1 MAGLID
7 IMSAMTVRTV
17 SPTQKAFNVW
27 GIVLAVWA
35 LYRGTIGQQA
45 PIAFDEFIFK
55 PLVFIWPVYL
65 FIVHYEHKVFF
76 HSIWLKFTHWRQ
88 DIIYA
93 MFLSAPLV
101 AFLLFLIFTKKA
113 YFHDVPLFLVLAV
126 ATALT
131 EETLSRG
138 LVAVRI
144 YEETGSFFKT
154 LIQSSILHL
163 FLRVPRVMT
172 MPNLFGDRLLYA
184 MAAEVALSFI
194 VTFVFLQR
202 KSLLPAL
209 VLRAIYVFV
218 MMILLK

>member
-1 MAGLID
+1 
-7 IMSAMTVRTV
+7 MSAMTVRTV

-88 DIIYA
+88 DVGYA
-93 MFLSAPLV
+93 FLLSAPLLV
-101 AFLLFLIFTKKA
+101 FLFFLVFTKKA
-113 YFHDVPLFLVLAV
+113 SFHDVPLLLVLSV

-144 YEETGSFFKT
+144 YEETGSFMKT
-154 LIQSSILHL
+154 LLQSSILHL

-184 MAAEVALSFI
+184 MGAEVALSFV
-194 VTFVFLQR
+194 VTFTFLQR
-202 KSLLPAL
+202 KSLLSAM
-209 VLRAIYVFV
+209 VVRAIYVFV
-218 MMILLK
+218 MMSLLK

>member
-1 MAGLID
+1 MGLID
-7 IMSAMTVRTV
+7 IMGAMTVRTV

-27 GIVLAVWA
+27 GIILAVWA

-45 PIAFDEFIFK
+45 PIVFDEFIFK

-76 HSIWLKFTHWRQ
+76 HSIWLRFTHWRQ
-88 DIIYA
+88 DVGYA
-93 MFLSAPLV
+93 VLLSTPLV
-101 AFLLFLIFTKKA
+101 AFLLFLVVTKKA
-113 YFHDVPLFLVLAV
+113 YFHDVPLLLVLAV

-154 LIQSSILHL
+154 LLQSSILHL

-172 MPNLFGDRLLYA
+172 MPSLFGDRLLYA
-184 MAAEVALSFI
+184 IGAEVVLSFV
-194 VTFVFLQR
+194 VTFTFLQR
-202 KSLLPAL
+202 KSLLSAM
-209 VLRAIYVFV
+209 VVRAIYVFV
-218 MMILLK
+218 MMSLLK

>member
-1 MAGLID
+1 MGLID
-7 IMSAMTVRTV
+7 IMGAMTVRTV

-27 GIVLAVWA
+27 GIILAVWA

-45 PIAFDEFIFK
+45 PIVFDEFIFK

-76 HSIWLKFTHWRQ
+76 HSIWLRFTHWRQ
-88 DIIYA
+88 DVGYA
-93 MFLSAPLV
+93 VLLSTPLV
-101 AFLLFLIFTKKA
+101 TFLLFLVVTKKA
-113 YFHDVPLFLVLAV
+113 YFHDVLLLLVLAV

-154 LIQSSILHL
+154 LLQSSILHL

-172 MPNLFGDRLLYA
+172 MPSLFGDRLLYA
-184 MAAEVALSFI
+184 IGAEVVLSFV
-194 VTFVFLQR
+194 VTFTFLQR
-202 KSLLPAL
+202 KSLLSAM
-209 VLRAIYVFV
+209 VVRAIYVFV
-218 MMILLK
+218 MMSLLK